1 VNPDVVA
8 VNAEMVSRLRDIHG
22 LDAISWWPPAAG
34 WWLLAALMIALLF
47 LLVLLLRNLRR
58 YPAGSWRR
66 HAWKQL
72 RALRQQAYRMP
83 AQQLAGELS
92 ELMRRI
98 AIARLGR
105 DRAAGLSGER
115 WLDWLQR
122 HDPAGFTWTQHGH
135 PLLTLP
141 YAPPDSREESALPLL
156 PLIDAAF
163 AWVDRNAGK
172 QHA

>member
-1 VNPDVVA
+1 MIN
-8 VNAEMVSRLRDIHG
+8 RLHDIKG
-22 LDAISWWPPAAG
+22 LDEVSWWPLAPG
-34 WWLLAALMIALLF
+34 WWLLAALAIGLLYA
-47 LLVLLLRNLRR
+47 LVLLLRNLRR

-72 RALRQQAYRMP
+72 RALKQQANRMP

-105 DRAAGLSGER
+105 ARAAGLSGQR
-115 WLDWLQR
+115 WLEWLQQ
-122 HDPAGFTWTQHGH
+122 HDPAGFGWIRHGQ

-141 YAPPDSREESALPLL
+141 YSPPDSTADNNRQLL
-156 PLIDAAF
+156 PLIEAAF
-163 AWVDRNAGK
+163 VWVDRSGGRRRV
-172 QHA
+172 

>member
-1 VNPDVVA
+1 VNP
-8 VNAEMVSRLRDIHG
+8 ELVSRLRDIQG
-22 LDAISWWPPAAG
+22 LDPVPWWPLAPG
-34 WWLLAALMIALLF
+34 WWLLALLALMLLF
-47 LLVLLLRNLRR
+47 ALVTLVRNLRR

-72 RALRQQAYRMP
+72 RSLRQAAYHMP

-105 DRAAGLSGER
+105 ARAAGLSGER
-115 WLDWLQR
+115 WLEWLQQ
-122 HDPAGFTWTQHGH
+122 HDPSGFAWSRHGR

-141 YAPPDSREESALPLL
+141 YAPPDDSQDNGKQLL

-163 AWVDRNAGK
+163 IWVDRK
-172 QHA
+172 YRYRHA

>member
-1 VNPDVVA
+1 MNP
-8 VNAEMVSRLRDIHG
+8 EMISRLRDIQG
-22 LDAISWWPPAAG
+22 LDGISWWPLAAG
-34 WWLLAALMIALLF
+34 WWLLAVLVIMLLF
-47 LLVLLLRNLRR
+47 ALVSLLRNLRR

-72 RALRQQAYRMP
+72 RTLKQQANRMP
-83 AQQLAGELS
+83 EQQLASELS
-92 ELMRRI
+92 ELLRRI

-105 DRAAGLSGER
+105 ARAAGLSGKR
-115 WLDWLQR
+115 WLAWLQE
-122 HDPAGFTWTQHGH
+122 HDPAGFDWTLRGQ

-141 YAPPDSREESALPLL
+141 YAPPDSSQTGARQLL

-163 AWVDRNAGK
+163 AWVDRGTGR